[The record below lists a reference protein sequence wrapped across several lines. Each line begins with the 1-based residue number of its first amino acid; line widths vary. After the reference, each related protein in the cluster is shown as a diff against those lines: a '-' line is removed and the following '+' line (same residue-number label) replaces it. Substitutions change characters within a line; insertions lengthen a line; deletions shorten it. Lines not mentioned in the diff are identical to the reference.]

1 MASTTEINR
10 FFTQANL
17 KFQQTPGL
25 LTFSNLGE
33 LYTTKKK
40 NPIFYCMFC
49 HLFDLFQIVANYLL
63 PPLTQEEGFWTQ
75 FSARFEHILE
85 NDVKRK
91 SDFVEYIVRKQ
102 LQAQFT
108 KSCLK
113 EELMATMFHPKNI
126 VKFKSWGFA

>member
-1 MASTTEINR
+1 M
-10 FFTQANL
+10 
-17 KFQQTPGL
+17 
-25 LTFSNLGE
+25 
-33 LYTTKKK
+33 
-40 NPIFYCMFC
+40 
-49 HLFDLFQIVANYLL
+49 LL
-63 PPLTQEEGFWTQ
+63 PITQEEGFWTQ